1 MVGWQVEIRLGLG
14 QKHVLVCVRVY
25 IYIYITLGTRIMR
38 REVSQ
43 TDRKKSA
50 IAIVKRYSFVVR

>member
-1 MVGWQVEIRLGLG
+1 
-14 QKHVLVCVRVY
+14 
-25 IYIYITLGTRIMR
+25 MR

-50 IAIVKRYSFVVR
+50 IAIVKRYSFAVRWAVYLTGEYEVGMYTFSFLYIYIYIYI